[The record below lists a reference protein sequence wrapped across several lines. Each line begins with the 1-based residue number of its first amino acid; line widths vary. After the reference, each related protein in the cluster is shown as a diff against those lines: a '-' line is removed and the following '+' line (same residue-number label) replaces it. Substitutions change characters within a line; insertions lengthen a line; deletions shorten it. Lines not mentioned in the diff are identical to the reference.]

1 MNWGVTTALAIITF
15 IGAWNNFLWP
25 FLVATSDS
33 SMTVTVGI
41 TQVHDAYGVQ
51 YARTLATAVM
61 AALPV
66 VIAYLLFQKRVTESV
81 MLSAGVKG

>member
-1 MNWGVTTALAIITF
+1 
-15 IGAWNNFLWP
+15 
-25 FLVATSDS
+25 
-33 SMTVTVGI
+33 
-41 TQVHDAYGVQ
+41 VQ